1 MKKILFVL
9 AVFCSSSLLAQNV
22 FYFTSGLA
30 SGNVHQY
37 GREAMYSDALAYS
50 LYKGESKPQ
59 EGLAV
64 SSTTKTN
71 WTSITADT
79 AHNFRSQALAN
90 GYLYLEYN
98 APKAMTAVFVGT
110 GHSMVFINGAPHAGD
125 MYRYG
130 WMYIPVQLKK
140 GINEFYIRAAGAGRF
155 ASVKAMLDFSFKPL
169 QLSTK
174 DATLPFFIE
183 GENVSKKWAGLVVI
197 NSSKNNA
204 SNLSITASVEDQK
217 TQTNISS
224 INQLI
229 ARKVAVE
236 IPVPSNT
243 KKGSYSVQLTL
254 MSNNQIIDTATIV
267 VTAVK
272 NNEHAAHT
280 FISNIDG
287 SVQYYAVAPQANENK
302 KNPSLFLSV
311 HGAEVEAISQARA
324 YKPKADGPIVAPTNR
339 RPRGFN
345 WEDWGRLDA
354 LEVFEIAKTIYQPDP
369 AHIYLTGHSMGGHGT
384 WYLGATF
391 PGKWAAIAPSAGYPT
406 LAAYGSHDGLVP
418 NDTSTPVKKILT
430 RASTPS
436 NVLGM
441 VNNYKASGV
450 YIFHG
455 DADETVSVNYA
466 RQMKKVLAEFHPDF
480 SYYEY
485 PGGGHWISDESVDWA
500 PIFEY
505 FKRHTIPVSSKV
517 NVIDYTLPSTAISNT
532 YHWLQV
538 LQQTKGFEY
547 SRVQLT
553 RNMKT
558 KNITGTTTNINAIE
572 IDTKD
577 FEVGD
582 TLRII
587 LDGNALTHIVNSSAL
602 ILEKNASWAKGTA
615 PSLTNKGIQRNGG
628 LKEAFNNKMVF
639 VYATHGTEAEN
650 NWALQKAKYDAET
663 WYYRGNGSVSL
674 VADKDFNAAS
684 YQNQGVILY
693 GNETTNTAAASL
705 LMNCPIK
712 VTSGKITMGTNT
724 FEGQDLGAY
733 FMYPAQNSGITSIA
747 LIGGTGLQ
755 GMQAADAN
763 QYFSG
768 GSGFP
773 DFIIFSL
780 DMLIKGED
788 GIKAVG
794 YFNNDWSLGKDFYIK
809 K

>member
-1 MKKILFVL
+1 V
-9 AVFCSSSLLAQNV
+9 
-22 FYFTSGLA
+22 
-30 SGNVHQY
+30 
-37 GREAMYSDALAYS
+37 
-50 LYKGESKPQ
+50 
-59 EGLAV
+59 
-64 SSTTKTN
+64 
-71 WTSITADT
+71 
-79 AHNFRSQALAN
+79 
-90 GYLYLEYN
+90 
-98 APKAMTAVFVGT
+98 
-110 GHSMVFINGAPHAGD
+110 
-125 MYRYG
+125 
-130 WMYIPVQLKK
+130 
-140 GINEFYIRAAGAGRF
+140 
-155 ASVKAMLDFSFKPL
+155 
-169 QLSTK
+169 
-174 DATLPFFIE
+174 AT
-183 GENVSKKWAGLVVI
+183 
-197 NSSKNNA
+197 
-204 SNLSITASVEDQK
+204 
-217 TQTNISS
+217 
-224 INQLI
+224 
-229 ARKVAVE
+229 
-236 IPVPSNT
+236 
-243 KKGSYSVQLTL
+243 
-254 MSNNQIIDTATIV
+254 
-267 VTAVK
+267 
-272 NNEHAAHT
+272 
-280 FISNIDG
+280 
-287 SVQYYAVAPQANENK
+287 QANENK
-302 KNPSLFLSV
+302 NNPSLFLSV

-324 YKPKADGPIVAPTNR
+324 YKPKTEGPIVAPTNR

-354 LEVFEIAKTIYQPDP
+354 LEVFEIAKKIYQPNLQN
-369 AHIYLTGHSMGGHGT
+369 IYLTGHSMGGHGT
-384 WYLGATF
+384 WYLGATY

-418 NDTSTPVKKILT
+418 NDTSTAIKKILT

-441 VNNYKASGV
+441 VNNYKANGV

-485 PGGGHWISDESVDWA
+485 PGGSHWFSDESVDWA
-500 PIFEY
+500 PIFDY

-538 LQQTKGFEY
+538 LQQTKSFDY

-558 KNITGTTTNINAIE
+558 KNITGTTTNINAVA

-577 FEVGD
+577 FAVGD
-582 TLRII
+582 TVSIV
-587 LDGNALTHIVNSSAL
+587 LDGNALTHIVNGTAL
-602 ILEKNASWAKGTA
+602 VLEKNATWSKGTS
-615 PSLTNKGIQRNGG
+615 PLLTNKGIQRNGG
-628 LKEAFNNKMVF
+628 LKEAFNHNMVF

-663 WYYRGNGSVSL
+663 WYYRGNGSVSII
-674 VADKDFNAAS
+674 ADKDFTAAA

-693 GNETTNTAAASL
+693 GNETTNAAAAAL
-705 LMNCPIK
+705 LSNCPIK
-712 VTSGKITMGTNT
+712 VTSGKIVMGSTV

-733 FMYPAQNSGITSIA
+733 FIYPAQNNGITSVA
-747 LIGGTGLQ
+747 LIGGTGVQ

-773 DFIIFSL
+773 DFMVFSL

>member
-1 MKKILFVL
+1 MKKIFFVFAML
-9 AVFCSSSLLAQNV
+9 CSSVLLAQNV
-22 FYFTSGLA
+22 YHFTSGLA
-30 SGNVHQY
+30 SGKVHQY
-37 GREAMYSDALAYS
+37 GREAMYSDTLAYS
-50 LYKGESKPQ
+50 IYKGESKPQ

-64 SSTTKTN
+64 SSEAKTK
-71 WTSITADT
+71 WTSIKADS
-79 AHNFRSQALAN
+79 ANNFRSQALAN
-90 GYLYLEYN
+90 GYLYLQYN
-98 APKAMTAVFVGT
+98 APKAGTAVFIGT

-140 GINEFYIRAAGAGRF
+140 GINEFYIRAAGAGRY
-155 ASVKAMLDFSFKPL
+155 ASVKAMLDFSFKPV
-169 QLSTK
+169 QLSVK

-183 GENVSKKWAGLVVI
+183 GETVTKKWAGLVVV
-197 NSSKNNA
+197 NSSKNNTTGM
-204 SNLSITASVEDQK
+204 SITAAVGDQK
-217 TQTNISS
+217 IQTNISG
-224 INQLI
+224 IAQHI
-229 ARKVAVE
+229 ARKVAIE
-236 IPVPSNT
+236 IPVPKNVS
-243 KKGSYSVQLTL
+243 KGTYSVALTL
-254 MSNNQIIDTATIV
+254 MANNQIIDTTSIV

-272 NNEHAAHT
+272 NNEHASHT
-280 FISNIDG
+280 FISSIDG
-287 SVQYYAVAPQANENK
+287 SVQYYAVAPQANDNK
-302 KNPSLFLSV
+302 TNPSLFLSV

-324 YKPKADGPIVAPTNR
+324 YKPKPEGPIVAPTNR

-354 LEVFEIAKTIYQPDP
+354 LEVFEIAKKIYQPNP
-369 AHIYLTGHSMGGHGT
+369 QHIYLTGHSMGGHGT
-384 WYLGATF
+384 WYLGATY

-441 VNNYKASGV
+441 VYNYKANGV

-485 PGGGHWISDESVDWA
+485 PGGSHWFSDESVDWA
-500 PIFEY
+500 PIFDY

-517 NVIDYTLPSTAISNT
+517 NVIDYTLPSTAITNT
-532 YHWLQV
+532 YQWLQV
-538 LQQTKGFEY
+538 LQQTKSFEY

-558 KNITGTTTNINAIE
+558 KNITGTTTNINAVA

-577 FEVGD
+577 FAVGD
-582 TLRII
+582 TISI
-587 LDGNALTHIVNSSAL
+587 VLDGNRLTHIVNSSAL
-602 ILEKNASWAKGTA
+602 VLEKNAAWTKGIL
-615 PSLTNKGIQRNGG
+615 PSLANKGIQRNGG
-628 LKEAFNNKMVF
+628 LKEAFNNNMVF

-674 VADKDFNAAS
+674 VADKDFTTAA

-693 GNETTNTAAASL
+693 GNETTNTAAATL
-705 LMNCPIK
+705 LTNCPIK
-712 VTSGKITMGTNT
+712 VTTGKIVMGSTVY
-724 FEGQDLGAY
+724 EGQDLGAY
-733 FMYPAQNSGITSIA
+733 FMYPAQNNGITSVA

-773 DFIIFSL
+773 DFMVFSL

>member
-1 MKKILFVL
+1 MKKILFVF
-9 AVFCSSSLLAQNV
+9 AMFCSSVLLAQNV
-22 FYFTSGLA
+22 YHFSSGLA
-30 SGNVHQY
+30 SGKTHQY

-59 EGLAV
+59 EGLPV
-64 SSTTKTN
+64 SSGANTS
-71 WTSITADT
+71 WTSIKADS

-90 GYLYLEYN
+90 GYLSLTYN
-98 APKAMTAVFVGT
+98 APKAGTAVFIGT

-140 GINEFYIRAAGAGRF
+140 GINEFYIRAAGAGRW

-183 GENVSKKWAGLVVI
+183 GETVTKKWAGLVVV
-197 NSSKNNA
+197 NSSKNNTTGM
-204 SNLSITASVEDQK
+204 SITATVDDQK
-217 TQTNISS
+217 IQTNISN
-224 INQLI
+224 IAQHI

-236 IPVPSNT
+236 IPVPKNVS
-243 KKGSYSVQLTL
+243 KGSYRIALTL
-254 MSNNQIIDTATIV
+254 MSNNQIIDTTSVV

-272 NNEHAAHT
+272 SSEHASHT
-280 FISNIDG
+280 FISGIDG
-287 SVQYYAVAPQANENK
+287 SVQYYAVAPQANDNK
-302 KNPSLFLSV
+302 TNPSLFLSV

-324 YKPKADGPIVAPTNR
+324 YKPKTEGPIVAPTNR

-354 LEVFEIAKTIYQPDP
+354 LEVFEIAKKIYQPNP
-369 AHIYLTGHSMGGHGT
+369 QHIYLTGHSMGGHGT
-384 WYLGATF
+384 WYLGATY

-441 VNNYKASGV
+441 VNNYKANGV

-485 PGGGHWISDESVDWA
+485 PGGSHWFSDESVDWA
-500 PIFEY
+500 PIFDY

-517 NVIDYTLPSTAISNT
+517 NVIDYTLPSTAITNT

-538 LQQTKGFEY
+538 LQQTKSFDY

-558 KNITGTTTNINAIE
+558 KNITGTTTNINALA

-577 FEVGD
+577 FAVGD
-582 TLRII
+582 TISI
-587 LDGNALTHIVNSSAL
+587 VLDGNSLTHIVNSSAL
-602 ILEKNASWAKGTA
+602 VLEKNASWNKGMS

-628 LKEAFNNKMVF
+628 LKEAFNHNMVF

-674 VADKDFNAAS
+674 IADKDFTTAA

-693 GNETTNTAAASL
+693 GNETTNTAAAAL
-705 LMNCPIK
+705 LTNCPIK
-712 VTSGKITMGTNT
+712 VTTGKIVMGSTVY
-724 FEGQDLGAY
+724 EGQDLGAY
-733 FMYPAQNSGITSIA
+733 FMYPAQNNGITSVA
-747 LIGGTGLQ
+747 LIGGTGVQ

-773 DFIIFSL
+773 DFMVFSL

>member
-1 MKKILFVL
+1 MKKIFFAFAML
-9 AVFCSSSLLAQNV
+9 CSSMLLAQNV
-22 FYFTSGLA
+22 YHFTNGLA
-30 SGNVHQY
+30 SGKVHQY
-37 GREAMYSDALAYS
+37 GREAMYSDTLAYS
-50 LYKGESKPQ
+50 IYKGESKPQ

-64 SSTTKTN
+64 SSEAKTK
-71 WTSITADT
+71 WTGIKADS
-79 AHNFRSQALAN
+79 ANNFRSQALAN
-90 GYLYLEYN
+90 GYLYLTYN
-98 APKAMTAVFVGT
+98 APKAVTAVFIGT

-155 ASVKAMLDFSFKPL
+155 ASVKAMLDFSFKPV

-183 GENVSKKWAGLVVI
+183 GETVTKKWAGLVVV
-197 NSSKNNA
+197 NSSKNNTA
-204 SNLSITASVEDQK
+204 GMSITASVEDQK
-217 TQTNISS
+217 IQTNISN
-224 INQLI
+224 IAQHI

-236 IPVPSNT
+236 IPVPKNVS
-243 KKGSYSVQLTL
+243 KGSYRVALTL
-254 MSNNQIIDTATIV
+254 MSNNQIIDTTSV
-267 VTAVK
+267 LVTAVK
-272 NNEHAAHT
+272 NNEHASHT
-280 FISNIDG
+280 FISGIDG
-287 SVQYYAVAPQANENK
+287 SVQYYAVAPQANDNK
-302 KNPSLFLSV
+302 INPSLFLSV

-324 YKPKADGPIVAPTNR
+324 YKPKQEGPIVAPTNR

-354 LEVFEIAKTIYQPDP
+354 LEVFEIAKKTYQPNP
-369 AHIYLTGHSMGGHGT
+369 QHIYLTGHSMGGHGT
-384 WYLGATF
+384 WYLGATY

-441 VNNYKASGV
+441 VNNYKANGV

-485 PGGGHWISDESVDWA
+485 PGGSHWFSDESVDWA
-500 PIFEY
+500 PIFDY

-517 NVIDYTLPSTAISNT
+517 NVIDYTLPSTAITNT

-538 LQQTKGFEY
+538 LQQTKSFDY

-558 KNITGTTTNINAIE
+558 KNITGTTSNINAVA

-577 FEVGD
+577 FAVGD
-582 TLRII
+582 TVSIF
-587 LDGNALTHIVNSSAL
+587 LDGSSITHIVNGNAL
-602 ILEKNASWAKGTA
+602 VLEKNTTWNKGMS

-628 LKEAFNNKMVF
+628 LKEAFNHNMVF

-650 NWALQKAKYDAET
+650 NWALQKATYDAET

-674 VADKDFNAAS
+674 IADKDFNTAA

-693 GNETTNTAAASL
+693 GNETTNTAAAAL
-705 LMNCPIK
+705 LTNCPIK
-712 VTSGKITMGTNT
+712 VTTGKIVMGSTVY
-724 FEGQDLGAY
+724 EGQDLGAY
-733 FMYPAQNSGITSIA
+733 FMYPAQNNGITSVA
-747 LIGGTGLQ
+747 LIGGTGVQ

-773 DFIIFSL
+773 DFMIFSL
-780 DMLIKGED
+780 DMLIKGEN

>member
-1 MKKILFVL
+1 MKKIFFVFAML
-9 AVFCSSSLLAQNV
+9 CSSVLLAQNV
-22 FYFTSGLA
+22 YHFTNGLA
-30 SGNVHQY
+30 SGKVHQY
-37 GREAMYSDALAYS
+37 GREAMYSDTLAYS
-50 LYKGESKPQ
+50 IYKGESKPQ

-64 SSTTKTN
+64 STEAKTK
-71 WTSITADT
+71 WTAIKADS
-79 AHNFRSQALAN
+79 ANNFRSQALAN
-90 GYLYLEYN
+90 GYLYLTYN
-98 APKAMTAVFVGT
+98 APKAVTAVFIGT

-155 ASVKAMLDFSFKPL
+155 ASVKAMLDFSFKPV
-169 QLSTK
+169 QLSAK

-183 GENVSKKWAGLVVI
+183 GETVSKKWAGLVVV
-197 NSSKNNA
+197 NSSKNNTA
-204 SNLSITASVEDQK
+204 GMSITAAVEDQK
-217 TQTNISS
+217 IQTNISN
-224 INQLI
+224 IAQHI

-236 IPVPSNT
+236 IPVPKNVS
-243 KKGSYSVQLTL
+243 KGSYRVALTL
-254 MSNNQIIDTATIV
+254 MSNNQIIDTTSIV

-272 NNEHAAHT
+272 NNEHASHT
-280 FISNIDG
+280 FISGIDG
-287 SVQYYAVAPQANENK
+287 SVQYYAVAPQANDNK
-302 KNPSLFLSV
+302 INPSLFLSV

-324 YKPKADGPIVAPTNR
+324 YKPKSEGPIVAPTNR

-354 LEVFEIAKTIYQPDP
+354 LEVFEIAKKIYQPNP
-369 AHIYLTGHSMGGHGT
+369 QHIYLTGHSMGGHGT
-384 WYLGATF
+384 WYLGATY

-441 VNNYKASGV
+441 VNNYKANGV

-485 PGGGHWISDESVDWA
+485 PGGSHWFSDESVDWA
-500 PIFEY
+500 PIFDY

-517 NVIDYTLPSTAISNT
+517 NVIDYTIPSTAISNT

-538 LQQTKGFEY
+538 LQQTKSFEY
-547 SRVQLT
+547 SRVQIT

-558 KNITGTTTNINAIE
+558 KKITGTTTNINAVA

-577 FEVGD
+577 FAVGD
-582 TLRII
+582 TVSIV
-587 LDGNALTHIVNSSAL
+587 LDGSSITHIVNGSAL
-602 ILEKNASWAKGTA
+602 LLEKNTTWNKGMS

-628 LKEAFNNKMVF
+628 LKEAFNHNMVF

-650 NWALQKAKYDAET
+650 NWALQKATYDAET

-674 VADKDFNAAS
+674 IADKDFTTAA

-693 GNETTNTAAASL
+693 GNETTNTAAAAL
-705 LMNCPIK
+705 LTNCPIK
-712 VTSGKITMGTNT
+712 VTTGKIVMGSTVY
-724 FEGQDLGAY
+724 EGQDLGAY
-733 FMYPAQNSGITSIA
+733 FMYPAQNNGITSVA
-747 LIGGTGLQ
+747 LIGGTGVQ

-773 DFIIFSL
+773 DFMIFSL
-780 DMLIKGED
+780 DMLIKGEN

-794 YFNNDWSLGKDFYIK
+794 YFNNDWSLGKDFYINK
-809 K
+809 

>member
-1 MKKILFVL
+1 MKKIFFVFAML
-9 AVFCSSSLLAQNV
+9 CSSVLLAQNV
-22 FYFTSGLA
+22 YHFTSGLA
-30 SGNVHQY
+30 SGKVHQY
-37 GREAMYSDALAYS
+37 GREAMYSDTLAYS
-50 LYKGESKPQ
+50 IYKGESKPQ

-64 SSTTKTN
+64 SSEAKIK
-71 WTSITADT
+71 WTSIKADS
-79 AHNFRSQALAN
+79 ANNFRSQALAN
-90 GYLYLEYN
+90 GYLYLQYN
-98 APKAMTAVFVGT
+98 APKAGTAVFIGT

-183 GENVSKKWAGLVVI
+183 GETVTKKWVGLVVV
-197 NSSKNNA
+197 NSSKNNTTGM
-204 SNLSITASVEDQK
+204 SITAAVGDQK
-217 TQTNISS
+217 IQTNISN
-224 INQLI
+224 IAQHI

-236 IPVPSNT
+236 IPVPKNVS
-243 KKGSYSVQLTL
+243 KGSYSVALTL
-254 MSNNQIIDTATIV
+254 MANNQIIDTTSIV

-272 NNEHAAHT
+272 SNEHASHT
-280 FISNIDG
+280 FISGIDG
-287 SVQYYAVAPQANENK
+287 SVQYYAVAPQANDNK
-302 KNPSLFLSV
+302 TNPSLFLSV

-324 YKPKADGPIVAPTNR
+324 YKPKTEGPIVAPTNR

-354 LEVFEIAKTIYQPDP
+354 LEVFEIAKKIYQPNP
-369 AHIYLTGHSMGGHGT
+369 QHIYLTGHSMGGHGT
-384 WYLGATF
+384 WYLGATY

-418 NDTSTPVKKILT
+418 NDTSTSVKKILT

-485 PGGGHWISDESVDWA
+485 PGGSHWFSDESVDWA

-517 NVIDYTLPSTAISNT
+517 NVIDYTLPSTAITNT
-532 YHWLQV
+532 YQWLQV
-538 LQQTKGFEY
+538 LQQTKSFEY

-558 KNITGTTTNINAIE
+558 KNITGTTTNINAVS

-577 FEVGD
+577 FAVGD
-582 TLRII
+582 TISI
-587 LDGNALTHIVNSSAL
+587 VLDGNRLTHIVNSSAL
-602 ILEKNASWAKGTA
+602 VLEKNAAWTKGIS
-615 PSLTNKGIQRNGG
+615 PSLANKGIQRNGG
-628 LKEAFNNKMVF
+628 LKEAFNNNMVF

-674 VADKDFNAAS
+674 VADKDFTTAA

-693 GNETTNTAAASL
+693 GNETTNTAAATL
-705 LMNCPIK
+705 LTNCPIK
-712 VTSGKITMGTNT
+712 VTTGKIVMGSTVY
-724 FEGQDLGAY
+724 EGQDLGAY
-733 FMYPAQNSGITSIA
+733 FMYPAQNNGITSVA

-773 DFIIFSL
+773 DFMVFSL